1 MPSIDKF
8 RQELRDQLER
18 ATKRRAQNIVINS
31 GELHRAVGD
40 YPGPN
45 QCLHSCCDVM
55 KAEMITG
62 DAIIGDPENSQAA
75 ALTIRYQLPRPDK
88 TEAAQERK
96 PALQVELPHHST

>member
-1 MPSIDKF
+1 
-8 RQELRDQLER
+8 
-18 ATKRRAQNIVINS
+18 
-31 GELHRAVGD
+31 
-40 YPGPN
+40 
-45 QCLHSCCDVM
+45 M